1 MLPSVPLRDLASA
14 GSTRLEVPLRLR
26 GRPAPSL
33 KVRRG
38 TGPNAATRWVAHLAQ
53 CGRYRPG
60 AFAHGRAGR
69 QAIATAAPLRS
80 GILHALRGLLS
91 GSSPLSWSSP
101 LWVPSLNHL
110 PSTAPL
116 GADSLL
122 HTTAG
127 NPIWTSLPISF
138 ESRRPEVSPTG
149 GRIPFGR
156 NDLVET
162 YWCPIP
168 KPRFTNASICLAPM
182 SPLPSATSSR
192 TSWCKG
198 VQPWLSA
205 ESNALFRRS
214 PSAQL
219 ASPSVWEGS
228 PHYSAAQ
235 SPPFARLHLG

>member
-33 KVRRG
+33 KERRG
-38 TGPNAATRWVAHLAQ
+38 TGPSAATRWVAHLAQ
-53 CGRYRPG
+53 FGRYRPG

-122 HTTAG
+122 HTIAG
-127 NPIWTSLPISF
+127 NPFGPPF
-138 ESRRPEVSPTG
+138 PSPLSPG
-149 GRIPFGR
+149 GRR
-156 NDLVET
+156 
-162 YWCPIP
+162 CP
-168 KPRFTNASICLAPM
+168 PRVGEY
-182 SPLPSATSSR
+182 R
-192 TSWCKG
+192 
-198 VQPWLSA
+198 SA
-205 ESNALFRRS
+205 ETTRWRRTGAPSRCHGLRAPLFVWHRCLRCLPPRPPGPVGAKAYSHGCRRIECACQAFAFGAACLSPQFGKVLRTTRPLNRRRS
-214 PSAQL
+214 SA
-219 ASPSVWEGS
+219 
-228 PHYSAAQ
+228 
-235 SPPFARLHLG
+235 FT